1 MSFIERLGVNQ
12 LKASQ
17 TVADKVAVGL
27 SLVCIVH
34 CLAFPLLIILVPT
47 MTILQMNNDALHFWM
62 AATVIP
68 AGLFM
73 LFFGP
78 RQHNRYRLLVT
89 AAIMFTLIDVALA
102 L

>member
-1 MSFIERLGVNQ
+1 M
-12 LKASQ
+12 KASQ
-17 TVADKVAVGL
+17 TVTDKLALGA
-27 SLVCIVH
+27 SLACIIH
-34 CLAFPLLIILVPT
+34 CLAFPLLIILVPS

-73 LFFGP
+73 LIFGP
-78 RQHNRYRLLVT
+78 KQHNRYRFFVI
-89 AAIMFTLIDVALA
+89 AAIFLTLFDVALA

>member
-1 MSFIERLGVNQ
+1 M
-12 LKASQ
+12 KAAQ
-17 TVADKVAVGL
+17 TVTDKLALVA
-27 SLVCIVH
+27 SLACVIH
-34 CLAFPLLIILVPT
+34 CLAFPLLIVLVPS
-47 MTILQMNNDALHFWM
+47 MTILQMNNDAVHLWM

-78 RQHNRYRLLVT
+78 KQHNRYRLLVIV
-89 AAIMFTLIDVALA
+89 AIIFTLIDVALA

>member
-1 MSFIERLGVNQ
+1 M
-12 LKASQ
+12 KASQ
-17 TVADKVAVGL
+17 TVTDKLALGA
-27 SLVCIVH
+27 SLACIIH
-34 CLAFPLLIILVPT
+34 CLAFPLLIILVPG
-47 MTILQMNNDALHFWM
+47 MTILQMDNNDLHFWM

-78 RQHNRYRLLVT
+78 KQHNRYRLLVI

>member
-1 MSFIERLGVNQ
+1 
-12 LKASQ
+12 LKATQ
-17 TVADKVAVGL
+17 TVTDKLALGA
-27 SLVCIVH
+27 SLACVIH
-34 CLAFPLLIILVPT
+34 CLAFPLLIVLVPS
-47 MTILQMNNDALHFWM
+47 MTILQMNNDAVHFWM

-78 RQHNRYRLLVT
+78 KQHNRYRLLVIV
-89 AAIMFTLIDVALA
+89 AIIFTLIDVALA

>member
-1 MSFIERLGVNQ
+1 M
-12 LKASQ
+12 KASQ
-17 TVADKVAVGL
+17 TVTDKLALGA
-27 SLVCIVH
+27 SLACIIH
-34 CLAFPLLIILVPT
+34 CLAFPLLIILVPS
-47 MTILQMNNDALHFWM
+47 MTILQMNNDYLHFWM

-78 RQHNRYRLLVT
+78 KQHNRYRLLVI

>member
-1 MSFIERLGVNQ
+1 M
-12 LKASQ
+12 KAAQ
-17 TVADKVAVGL
+17 TVTDKLALGA
-27 SLVCIVH
+27 SLACVIH
-34 CLAFPLLIILVPT
+34 CLAFPLLIVLVPS
-47 MTILQMNNDALHFWM
+47 MTILQMNNEALHFWM

-78 RQHNRYRLLVT
+78 RQHNRSRLLVIV
-89 AAIMFTLIDVALA
+89 ALIFTLIDVALA

>member
-1 MSFIERLGVNQ
+1 M
-12 LKASQ
+12 KASE
-17 TVADKVAVGL
+17 TVTDKLVLGASVA
-27 SLVCIVH
+27 CIIH
-34 CLAFPLLIILVPT
+34 CLAFPLLIILVPS